1 MLQTVT
7 GTRKERVHPLTKCL
21 PPKSK
26 TGRQATCPF
35 ISNRLQRQSVSLSVC
50 TEIFTNIPQLEAG
63 VDADVVDEVQAS
75 WRTFNEG
82 VAAYVEVVYTSFP
95 WGAREAEG

>member
-1 MLQTVT
+1 MTNVYPRSPRLVDKQPVLSLATVY
-7 GTRKERVHPLTKCL
+7 
-21 PPKSK
+21 SD
-26 TGRQATCPF
+26 
-35 ISNRLQRQSVSLSVC
+35 SLSVC
-50 TEIFTNIPQLEAG
+50 AEIFTNIPQLEAG
-63 VDADVVDEVQAS
+63 VYADVVDDVQAS